1 MVVSTYCIPTHHQLS
16 GVLHTT
22 KPNFCTKNMI
32 VHACQKTQ
40 WPQTFLNSYNRAKKT
55 TEFKCGQTPSFKDR
69 NVVFVPRN
77 REKTLV

>member
-22 KPNFCTKNMI
+22 KPNFYTKNMT

-55 TEFKCGQTPSFKDR
+55 EFKCGQISSFKDR
-69 NVVFVPRN
+69 YGNFGPRN
-77 REKTLV
+77 REDTSI